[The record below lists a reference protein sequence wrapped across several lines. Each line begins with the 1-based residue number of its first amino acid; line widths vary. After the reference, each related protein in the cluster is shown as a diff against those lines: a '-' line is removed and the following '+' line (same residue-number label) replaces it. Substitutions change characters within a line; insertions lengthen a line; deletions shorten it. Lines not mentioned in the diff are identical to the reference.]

1 VQWILY
7 WLILT
12 DKKLNKTKYLTVM
25 LTEEEKKEILEEI
38 KQYPYPAVACIDAL
52 KIIQHHR
59 GWVSDE
65 SVREIAQILMMSNEE
80 VDSVATFYSRIYR
93 KPVGRNVILICDS
106 VSCMIMGY
114 GSIYDYLS
122 KRLGISFGET
132 TSDGRFTLLP
142 ISCLGDCDHAPAMMI
157 NNDHFNK
164 LTVEKI
170 DELLDIYK

>member
-1 VQWILY
+1 
-7 WLILT
+7 
-12 DKKLNKTKYLTVM
+12 M
-25 LTEEEKKEILEEI
+25 LTEEEKREIISEI

-65 SVREIAQILMMSNEE
+65 SVKEIAQIIGISNEDVE
-80 VDSVATFYSRIYR
+80 SIATFYSRIYR

-114 GSIYDYLS
+114 GSLYEY
-122 KRLGISFGET
+122 ISEKLKIRFGET
-132 TSDGRFTLLP
+132 SADRRFTLLP

-157 NNDHFNK
+157 NNDHFNN
-164 LTVEKI
+164 LTVEKV
-170 DELLDIYK
+170 DEFLGNYK

>member
-1 VQWILY
+1 
-7 WLILT
+7 
-12 DKKLNKTKYLTVM
+12 M
-25 LTEEEKKEILEEI
+25 LTEEEKKEILNEI

-65 SVREIAQILMMSNEE
+65 SVKDIALVIGISNED

-106 VSCMIMGY
+106 VSCMVMGY
-114 GSIYDYLS
+114 ESLYKYLS
-122 KRLGISFGET
+122 KKLGIRFGET
-132 TSDGRFTLLP
+132 TTDGRFTLLP
-142 ISCLGDCDHAPAMMI
+142 VSCLGDCDNAPAMMV

-164 LTVEKI
+164 LTVDKI
-170 DELLDIYK
+170 GQLLENYK